1 MKLPQQLRNHA
12 TRPTKSYSRAS
23 SNTPDLCPRA
33 KRGRKQSRPPFVQRT
48 STLFALE
55 KFSPV
60 RRVVGEIP
68 IAIGNR
74 HRRLR
79 PDRTTDSESVAFFRV
94 WNLHA
99 VNRRVVGSKSHR
111 RSQPSVGAKTTRF
124 SCAVP
129 RSVCDPLTRTTMYQY
144 QFTVPAVL
152 SKLLHLRFG
161 GDSIP
166 TSRTRITCQRG
177 GIA

>member
-1 MKLPQQLRNHA
+1 MPIDLDV
-12 TRPTKSYSRAS
+12 RA
-23 SNTPDLCPRA
+23 
-33 KRGRKQSRPPFVQRT
+33 PFY
-48 STLFALE
+48 
-55 KFSPV
+55 
-60 RRVVGEIP
+60 
-68 IAIGNR
+68 
-74 HRRLR
+74 
-79 PDRTTDSESVAFFRV
+79 TDSESVAFFRV

-166 TSRTRITCQRG
+166 VSHPKRTFHRFSSQLFSRYQTKSQAGRWPWSFRAKLWETISLR
-177 GIA
+177 